1 MYVAKQHTELERS
14 ESEVALLSLLF
25 CAQHYSRQVAK
36 HLVAVCSGYYNSTFY
51 IDNTYKY
58 VYNNKKENNMPTT
71 SKAMIKKLKKHGFE
85 IISQNGSHV
94 KLTNKETHKTVI
106 VPYHC
111 RDLKT
116 GLEQAIL
123 KQAGIKE
130 EK

>member
-14 ESEVALLSLLF
+14 GSEVALPGLLDLRL
-25 CAQHYSRQVAK
+25 AA
-36 HLVAVCSGYYNSTFY
+36 ACSVYYNSSFY
-51 IDNTYKY
+51 IDNTYDY
-58 VYNNKKENNMPTT
+58 VYNNKKEKGMPTT
-71 SKAMIKKLKKHGFE
+71 SKAMIKKLKKYGFQ

-94 KLTNKETHKTVI
+94 KLTNEETQKTVI

-111 RDLKT
+111 KDLKI

>member
-1 MYVAKQHTELERS
+1 MYVAKH
-14 ESEVALLSLLF
+14 
-25 CAQHYSRQVAK
+25 HSRQDAK
-36 HLVAVCSGYYNSTFY
+36 HLATACSGYYNSTFY

-58 VYNNKKENNMPTT
+58 VYNSKKENNMPTT

-85 IISQNGSHV
+85 ILSQNGSHV
-94 KLTNKETHKTVI
+94 KLTNEETHKTVI

-111 RDLKT
+111 KDLKT

-123 KQAGIKE
+123 KQEGIKE